1 MENKV
6 VTSTMSQLRQDPI
19 SGKWVVIATARG
31 KRPDAFVGKP
41 SEFTQSLHECPFEN
55 PFDQEHPPILRYN
68 RISESNTSE
77 WALVVIPNKFPAF
90 TKGECNVSYDEGPYT
105 FTNASGFH
113 ELFITRDHNRFIPDL
128 TIEEISQLIQA
139 YKERYRFISAQE
151 CINYV
156 LVFHNHKHE
165 AGASIAHPH
174 SQLIATS
181 VIPPDVLASSETA
194 QKHFTELGE
203 CIYCRVIQYELEAQ
217 KRIVYEN
224 EKFVVLA
231 PFASRIPF
239 ELRIYP
245 KAHQYSFGALADED
259 LSFAG
264 LALQAALRSL
274 RVALGDPAYNFFIHS
289 TPSHVDAK
297 HYHWHL
303 EIVPKTAIWAGF
315 EISTGMYISS
325 LAPEDAASFL
335 KEALANNS

>member
-6 VTSTMSQLRQDPI
+6 TTSPMSQLRQDPI
-19 SGKWVVIATARG
+19 SGEWVVIATARG
-31 KRPDAFVGKP
+31 KRPDAFAAQP
-41 SEFTQSLHECPFEN
+41 SDFNQSVDACPFEK
-55 PFDQEHPPILRYN
+55 PFDEEYPPLLRYD
-68 RISESNTSE
+68 RVSEDGVSD

-90 TKGECNVSYDEGPYT
+90 TKGACNVSYTEGPYT
-105 FTNASGFH
+105 FTNATGFH
-113 ELFITRDHNRFIPDL
+113 EIFVPRDHNRFIPDL
-128 TIEEISQLIQA
+128 TNEEVSQIIKA
-139 YKERYRFISAQE
+139 YRERYRFISVQE

-181 VIPPDVLASSETA
+181 VIPPDVYASTQAA
-194 QKHFTELGE
+194 QKHFEELGA
-203 CIYCRVIQYELEAQ
+203 CIYCRVIEYELQVQ

-245 KAHQYSFGALADED
+245 KTHQDNFGMLTDED
-259 LSFAG
+259 IPLASDA
-264 LALQAALRSL
+264 LHAALQSLRS
-274 RVALGDPAYNFFIHS
+274 ALGDPAYNFFIHS
-289 TPSHVDAK
+289 APSRVDAD

-325 LAPEDAASFL
+325 LAPEDAALFL
-335 KEALANNS
+335 KETLEKK